1 MTKPIRVWMAPPGP
15 NPWKVVL
22 VLEELQVP
30 YEIKSIKFEHIK
42 KKPFIDLNPNG
53 RVPAIEDPNTD
64 LILWE
69 SGAIINYL
77 VEQYDKSHVISY
89 DTIKEKHLCNQWLH
103 FQMSGQGPYFGQA
116 GWFTVLHAE
125 KLPSAI
131 ERYQNEVRRI
141 HGVLD
146 GWLQRGEE
154 GGRQWLVG
162 DKMTYADLAF
172 TTWNERSDAVLE
184 CAPEDK
190 FRGFPHLQAWHER
203 MTRRPSWKAA
213 MDTRARLMDEQGLTW
228 TGMPKDVNSLAEYEA
243 KIKADEEAAA
253 AAAAAAAV
261 EE

>member
-1 MTKPIRVWMAPPGP
+1 MKPVLVWMAPPGP

-22 VLEELQVP
+22 VLEELGVP
-30 YEIKSIKFEHIK
+30 YEIKSIRFEHIK

-53 RVPAIEDPNTD
+53 RVPDPNTD
-64 LILWE
+64 LVLWE

-77 VEQYDKSHVISY
+77 IEQYDKSHILSY

-116 GWFTVLHAE
+116 GWFTALHSE
-125 KLPSAI
+125 KLPSVI
-131 ERYQNEVRRI
+131 ERYRNEVRRI

-146 GWLQRGEE
+146 KWLQQD

-172 TTWNERSDAVLE
+172 TTWNERSDDILG

-190 FRGFPHLQAWHER
+190 FCGFPHLQAWHER
-203 MTRRPSWKAA
+203 MTQRPSWKSA
-213 MDTRARLMDEQGLTW
+213 MDSRTRLMDEQGLTW
-228 TGMPKDVNSLAEYEA
+228 TGMPKDVHSLAEYEA

-253 AAAAAAAV
+253 AAAAAA
-261 EE
+261 E